1 MASDYGYNMAQ
12 DQAPAGWY
20 QESDGGWRY
29 WNGAAWTNVSPATSN
44 AWPAP
49 VNYVERASG
58 RASPTISRGKAALA
72 TVCILLAFAFLGAM
86 VQQPKGRAVVVG
98 TTLASRADSSTTVG
112 TSAPATTS
120 TVTSPSKPTPATT
133 AAVVENTVLAANAR
147 PVATTPLLQ
156 TSTNPTTAVATVAS
170 TAVATTVAATTS
182 PTYSQEQ
189 IAYFQAVE
197 RAAQSATTTTQS
209 EVVTPPSPSPSP
221 SARCGASAY
230 TNSNGDCVPRPI
242 AVPTAPAGATAKCKD
257 GTFSFSKT
265 RSGTCSGHKGVAE
278 WLP

>member
-12 DQAPAGWY
+12 DQAPPGWY

-58 RASPTISRGKAALA
+58 RASRTINRGKAALA
-72 TVCILLAFAFLGAM
+72 TVCIILGFAFLGAM
-86 VQQPKGRAVVVG
+86 VQQPRGRAVVVG
-98 TTLASRADSSTTVG
+98 TTTASRADSSTTVG

-120 TVTSPSKPTPATT
+120 TVTSTSKPTPATT

-147 PVATTPLLQ
+147 PAATTPLSE
-156 TSTNPTTAVATVAS
+156 TSTNPTTAVATVAP

-209 EVVTPPSPSPSP
+209 EVVTPPSPSPS
-221 SARCGASAY
+221 ARCGASAY

-242 AVPTAPAGATAKCKD
+242 AAPTAPAGATAKCKD